1 MPRLKYLFGI
11 PFFLFAVFSIGPVYA
26 QSPLDVKISEI
37 TCDDALRKCLAT
49 ISDKSGVHFNYKNTL
64 VDKAKFSINTRN
76 TTLGQVLTMLR
87 AQCEVDYSFVDS
99 TTVNLFK
106 VKGYYVYGT
115 LLESGSGER
124 IAEAS
129 ILLNN
134 KVVNAITD
142 KNGLFRI
149 YTTDSLLNILV
160 YHPKYQ
166 LYSDE
171 LVVLENTH
179 LVIHVKPI
187 EHLPEV
193 SVVKIDSAIAL
204 RGFDEV
210 KPQET
215 DMPTIVG
222 EADALSRV
230 KLLPGIQNVTFG
242 EQGLV
247 VRGGSP
253 DQNFILLD
261 GIPVYNT
268 FHMLGL
274 FSIFNASTIN
284 SIKVHKDAFP
294 SKYSSRLSS
303 VIDVNLN
310 NGNKQ
315 KTEFIADIGVLS
327 SSLSVNGPIIK
338 NKLSYSV
345 SARRTYADI
354 FTQPLHRIIHNNPN
368 KDDRTAL
375 WSYDLFAKI
384 HYRINDAHQVSIS
397 AYNGGDQLNFI
408 TKSVFDDL
416 DQTTEETK
424 GSIGWRNVL
433 AGIQYNYAISSRLFL
448 AVEASSSSYNLTF
461 SDLYAVTKVNSFNSN
476 KSSYKNGLQEQRV
489 AVDLD
494 FVLNRQNI
502 LKAGIGLVNYVF
514 NPFERQYVT
523 ENLVNK
529 FDSLLVSRQL
539 TSQEYYMYA
548 ENKSYFEGGNVEYGF
563 KLSQFTTENKNYVRI
578 QPKLLLMQNLSSKQQ
593 LRLSLSVANQFVH
606 LVPNNNLGLP
616 IDVWLPVTSTLQP
629 LNATQLSTKYIVKYK
644 NWEVEAGMFSKFYRN
659 ILEHQNGAQLLT
671 DDQWEANLS
680 TGSGRA
686 YGLELATK
694 ANYKKYN
701 IYLSYTYSRSKR
713 TVELI
718 NDAVEYYSKYDR
730 PHSLSVL
737 AQYRFTKQDKFLVSF
752 NYASGNPITIPT
764 GRYVTLVNGEEVV
777 VDEFDKINNFRL
789 PATHHLDISYLRER
803 KHKRYISNLVVG
815 VYNVYNQLNP
825 FMVYLGLD
833 DEANPTL
840 KLRSYLPILPML
852 KYSIK
857 I

>member
-1 MPRLKYLFGI
+1 
-11 PFFLFAVFSIGPVYA
+11 
-26 QSPLDVKISEI
+26 
-37 TCDDALRKCLAT
+37 
-49 ISDKSGVHFNYKNTL
+49 
-64 VDKAKFSINTRN
+64 
-76 TTLGQVLTMLR
+76 MLR

-129 ILLNN
+129 ISLNN

-253 DQNFILLD
+253 DQNFTLLD

-354 FTQPLHRIIHNNPN
+354 FTQPLHSIIYNNPN

-375 WSYDLFAKI
+375 WLMLFAKI
-384 HYRINDAHQVSIS
+384 HYRFLLSI
-397 AYNGGDQLNFI
+397 I
-408 TKSVFDDL
+408 
-416 DQTTEETK
+416 
-424 GSIGWRNVL
+424 
-433 AGIQYNYAISSRLFL
+433 AISIF
-448 AVEASSSSYNLTF
+448 
-461 SDLYAVTKVNSFNSN
+461 
-476 KSSYKNGLQEQRV
+476 
-489 AVDLD
+489 
-494 FVLNRQNI
+494 
-502 LKAGIGLVNYVF
+502 GISVIYFGGKYV
-514 NPFERQYVT
+514 
-523 ENLVNK
+523 
-529 FDSLLVSRQL
+529 
-539 TSQEYYMYA
+539 
-548 ENKSYFEGGNVEYGF
+548 
-563 KLSQFTTENKNYVRI
+563 
-578 QPKLLLMQNLSSKQQ
+578 
-593 LRLSLSVANQFVH
+593 
-606 LVPNNNLGLP
+606 P
-616 IDVWLPVTSTLQP
+616 IV
-629 LNATQLSTKYIVKYK
+629 
-644 NWEVEAGMFSKFYRN
+644 
-659 ILEHQNGAQLLT
+659 
-671 DDQWEANLS
+671 
-680 TGSGRA
+680 
-686 YGLELATK
+686 
-694 ANYKKYN
+694 
-701 IYLSYTYSRSKR
+701 
-713 TVELI
+713 
-718 NDAVEYYSKYDR
+718 
-730 PHSLSVL
+730 
-737 AQYRFTKQDKFLVSF
+737 
-752 NYASGNPITIPT
+752 
-764 GRYVTLVNGEEVV
+764 
-777 VDEFDKINNFRL
+777 
-789 PATHHLDISYLRER
+789 
-803 KHKRYISNLVVG
+803 
-815 VYNVYNQLNP
+815 
-825 FMVYLGLD
+825 
-833 DEANPTL
+833 
-840 KLRSYLPILPML
+840 
-852 KYSIK
+852 
-857 I
+857 

>member
-1 MPRLKYLFGI
+1 MPRLKHLFGI
-11 PFFLFAVFSIGPVYA
+11 LFFVFLLFVDESSCAQTPFDI
-26 QSPLDVKISEI
+26 KIPEI
-37 TCDDALRKCLAT
+37 KCDDALRNCLTA

-64 VDKAKFSINTRN
+64 VDNARFFISARN
-76 TTLGQVLTMLR
+76 ITLGQVLTMLKV
-87 AQCEVDYSFVDS
+87 QCEVDYSFVDS

-106 VKGYYVYGT
+106 IKGYYVYGT
-115 LLESGSGER
+115 LLESGSAER

-129 ILLNN
+129 ILVNN
-134 KVVNAITD
+134 KIVNVTTD

-160 YHPKYQ
+160 YHPSYQ
-166 LYSDE
+166 LYSDKIT
-171 LVVLENTH
+171 VLDNTH
-179 LVIHVKPI
+179 VVIHVKPI
-187 EHLPEV
+187 ESLPEV
-193 SVVKIDSAIAL
+193 RIVKIDSAIAL
-204 RGFDEV
+204 KAFDEV
-210 KPQET
+210 KPQGT
-215 DMPTIVG
+215 DLPTIGG
-222 EADALSRV
+222 ETDALSSV

-253 DQNFILLD
+253 DQNYTLLD

-284 SIKVHKDAFP
+284 SIKVYKDAFP

-310 NGNKQ
+310 NGNKE

-354 FTQPLHRIIHNNPN
+354 FTQPLNRIIRNNPN
-368 KDDRTAL
+368 KDDMTAL

-384 HYRINDAHQVSIS
+384 HYRINDAHQISIS

-408 TKSVFDDL
+408 TKTVFEDL

-433 AGIQYNYAISSRLFL
+433 GGIQWNYATSSRLFL

-489 AVDLD
+489 AADLD
-494 FVLNRQNI
+494 FVWNKQNI
-502 LKAGIGLVNYVF
+502 LKGGVGLINYVF
-514 NPFERQYVT
+514 IPFERHYVT
-523 ENLVNK
+523 ENLLYR
-529 FDSLLVSRQL
+529 FDSILVSRQL
-539 TSQEYYMYA
+539 TSKEYYVYA

-563 KLSQFTTENKNYVRI
+563 KLSQFSTQHKKYVRL

-616 IDVWLPVTSTLQP
+616 LDVWLPVTSALKP
-629 LNATQLSTKYIVKYK
+629 LNATQLSTKYIVKSN
-644 NWEVEAGMFSKFYRN
+644 NWEIEAGIFSKFYRN

-680 TGSGRA
+680 SGSGRA

-694 ANYKKYN
+694 ADYKKYN
-701 IYLSYTYSRSKR
+701 LYLSYTYSRSKR

-737 AQYRFTKQDKFLVSF
+737 AQYRLTKQDKFLISF

-764 GRYVTLVNGEEVV
+764 GRYVTLLNGEEVV
-777 VDEFDKINNFRL
+777 VDEFDKVNNFRL
-789 PATHHLDISYLRER
+789 PANHHLDISYLRER
-803 KHKRYISNLVVG
+803 QHKRYISNLVLG

-833 DEANPTL
+833 DQANPTL